1 MSIQDLRKA
10 KEAKQDEFYTQLVDI
25 ELELKHYKDFF
36 ENKIILCNC
45 DDPYESNFF
54 KYFAINFNYLKIKKL
69 IATCYDGSPI
79 VGEQLD
85 LFDLISEEENT
96 RTAFKIEITEVPD
109 LNNDGAID
117 LSDVEELL
125 KSKKN
130 ILTKLRG
137 NGDFRSDECVEL
149 LKEADVVV
157 TNPPFS
163 LFREYVAQLVEYGKK
178 FIIIG
183 NQNAITYKEIFP
195 YIKEDKL
202 WLGVSIH
209 SGDREFRIPDNYEVR
224 SKSLR
229 VDENGNKYIRVVGV
243 RWFTNVDNKDRHE
256 KLTLY
261 KTYTPEEFP
270 TFDNYDAINVDKT
283 SDIPDNYYGWI
294 GVPITFLDK
303 YNPEQFEIIGM
314 TKTPIGNN
322 LRSKVYGKQIQH
334 NPDGTTQIVTKANDG
349 AVLEINEP
357 LRDKPYYEIDGKLYK
372 AVYPRILIK
381 RRKQQ

>member
-1 MSIQDLRKA
+1 M
-10 KEAKQDEFYTQLVDI
+10 
-25 ELELKHYKDFF
+25 
-36 ENKIILCNC
+36 
-45 DDPYESNFF
+45 
-54 KYFAINFNYLKIKKL
+54 
-69 IATCYDGSPI
+69 
-79 VGEQLD
+79 D
-85 LFDLISEEENT
+85 LFNLLDEEENA

-137 NGDFRSDECVEL
+137 NGDFRSEECIEL

-163 LFREYVAQLVEYGKK
+163 LFRQYVAQLMEYNKK

-195 YIKEDKL
+195 YIKDDKL

-229 VDENGNKYIRVVGV
+229 VDEKGNKYIRVVGV
-243 RWFTNVDNKDRHE
+243 RWFTNVDNRDRHE
-256 KLTLY
+256 ELTLY
-261 KTYTPEEFP
+261 KNYSPEEFP
-270 TFDNYDAINVDKT
+270 SFDNYDAINVDKT
-283 SDIPDNYYGWI
+283 SDIPDDYYGWI

-314 TKTPIGNN
+314 TKTPIGNH

-334 NPDGTTQIVTKANDG
+334 NPNGSTQIVTKANDG
-349 AVLEINEP
+349 AVIRISEP
-357 LRDKPYYEIDGKLYK
+357 LRDKPYYEIEGKLYK

-381 RRKQQ
+381 RRG

>member
-1 MSIQDLRKA
+1 MSIQDLRNA

-25 ELELKHYKDFF
+25 ELELKNYKDFF
-36 ENKIILCNC
+36 KDKIVLCNC

-54 KYFAINFNYLKIKKL
+54 KYFPINFNYLKLKKL

-79 VGEQLD
+79 VGEQLN
-85 LFDLISEEENT
+85 LFDLLDENNNE

-109 LNNDGAID
+109 LNNDGAVD
-117 LSDVEELL
+117 LSDVEQLL

-137 NGDFRSDECVEL
+137 NGDFRSEECVEL
-149 LKEADVVV
+149 LKESDVVV

-163 LFREYVAQLVEYGKK
+163 LFREYVAQLMEYNKK

-195 YIKEDKL
+195 YIKQDKL

-229 VDENGNKYIRVVGV
+229 VDEKGNKYIRVVGV

-256 KLTLY
+256 ELTLY

-270 TFDNYDAINVDKT
+270 NFDNYDAINVDKT
-283 SDIPDNYYGWI
+283 SDIPDNYFGWI

-303 YNPEQFEIIGM
+303 YNPDQFEIIGM
-314 TKTPIGNN
+314 TKTPIGNH

-334 NPDGTTQIVTKANDG
+334 NPNGTTQIVTKANDG
-349 AVLEINEP
+349 AVIEINEP
-357 LRDKPYYEIDGKLYK
+357 LSDKPYYEIEGKLYK

-381 RRKQQ
+381 RRGNI